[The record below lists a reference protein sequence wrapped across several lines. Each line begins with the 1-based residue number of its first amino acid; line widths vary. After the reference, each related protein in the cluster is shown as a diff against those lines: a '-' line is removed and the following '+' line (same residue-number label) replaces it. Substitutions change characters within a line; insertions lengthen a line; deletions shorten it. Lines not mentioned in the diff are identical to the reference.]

1 MKDWSGRKGNSFVII
16 RRSPTQGHFLSILP
30 TFCNKN
36 TIFAVFITSDKNHLF
51 CLKFYKFKLNF
62 NMVLKKSI
70 VVAALCLPF
79 LTVSAQTKAPENWF
93 TLDATKDKVQGTGA
107 DEAIRRLQEKGKKG
121 QTVIVAVLD
130 SGVEVD
136 HEDLKDVMW
145 VNPGEIA
152 GNGIDDDKNGYID
165 DIHGWNFL
173 SGKGG
178 NVNHET
184 LELTREYAR
193 LSKRFKGTDAKNL
206 YGDAKKEYEYYEQ
219 IKTAFEEQRAEA
231 ESGMENAT
239 KQIKPIE
246 DAFNMVEK
254 ATGKKDITAEELAK
268 IDAGSDADLKKSI
281 TIMQAVMAQGIA
293 TRADLEEAKKDA
305 GEYFYNQLNYNL
317 NPDYNPRTMV
327 GDDPNDLT
335 NRNYGTNEYEGPD
348 AFHGTHVAGIIAAS
362 RNNNTGVRG
371 VADNVKIMTVRCVPD
386 GDERDKDVAN
396 AIYYA
401 VDNGAS
407 VINMS
412 FGKGYSPQK
421 WYVDAAM
428 KYAADHDVLLV
439 HAAGNDSENND
450 TDPNFPND
458 MYGKS
463 VKKGLFKKEKNV
475 PTWMEIGALSWK
487 SGENRVAR
495 FSNYGKK
502 NVDLFSP
509 GVAIYST
516 VPDGKYGNAQG
527 TSMAAPAAAGVA
539 AIIRS
544 YYPELSAVQVKSIME
559 KSVTAQEGQVYK
571 PGTTE
576 KIAFTELC
584 VSGGVVSAVNA
595 VAMAE
600 NTKAKKNKK
609 AVWREAGMGKSVAG
623 KVTKA
628 KVVTP

>member
-1 MKDWSGRKGNSFVII
+1 M
-16 RRSPTQGHFLSILP
+16 
-30 TFCNKN
+30 
-36 TIFAVFITSDKNHLF
+36 VF
-51 CLKFYKFKLNF
+51 
-62 NMVLKKSI
+62 KKSL
-70 VVAALCLPF
+70 VVAALCAPF
-79 LTVSAQTKAPENWF
+79 FTLSAQTKAPENWF

-107 DEAIRRLQEKGKKG
+107 DEALRKLKEKGKKG
-121 QTVIVAVLD
+121 QTIIVAVLD

-136 HEDLKDVMW
+136 HEDLKDIIW
-145 VNPGEIA
+145 TNPGEIA
-152 GNGIDDDKNGYID
+152 GNGIDDDKNGYVD

-178 NVNHET
+178 NVDHET

-193 LSKRFKGTDAKNL
+193 LTKRFKGTDPKNL
-206 YGDAKKEYEYYEQ
+206 YGEAKKEYDYYLKVKEE
-219 IKTAFEEQRAEA
+219 FESQRAEA
-231 ESGMENAT
+231 QAGMENAT

-246 DAFNMVEK
+246 EAFDMVEK
-254 ATGKKDITAEELAK
+254 ATGKKDISAEELAK
-268 IDAGSDADLKKSI
+268 IDAGSNAELKKSI
-281 TIMQAVMAQGIA
+281 QIMQAVMAQGIA
-293 TRADLEEAKKDA
+293 TRADLDEAKKEA

-317 NPDYNPRTMV
+317 NPDYNPRTVV
-327 GDDPNDLT
+327 GDNPDDLT
-335 NRNYGTNEYEGPD
+335 NRYYGTNDYEGPD
-348 AFHGTHVAGIIAAS
+348 AFHGTHVAGIIAAN
-362 RNNNTGVRG
+362 RTNDKGVRG
-371 VADNVKIMTVRCVPD
+371 VADNVRIMTVRCVPD

-412 FGKGYSPQK
+412 FGKAYSPQK
-421 WYVDAAM
+421 WYVDQAM

-458 MYGKS
+458 GYTKA

-475 PTWMEIGALSWK
+475 PSWMEIGALSWK
-487 SGENRVAR
+487 SGDNRVAR

-509 GVAIYST
+509 GVSIYST

-527 TSMAAPAAAGVA
+527 TSMASPAAAGVA

-544 YYPELSAVQVKSIME
+544 YYPELSAVQVKDIME
-559 KSVTAQEGQVYK
+559 KSVTKQEGEVTK

-576 KIAFTELC
+576 KVAFSELC
-584 VSGGVVSAVNA
+584 VSGGAVNA
-595 VAMAE
+595 VGAVEMAE
-600 NTKAKKNKK
+600 QTKAKKNKK
-609 AVWREAGMGKSVAG
+609 AVWREAGMGKSVAS
-623 KVTKA
+623 KMTKQ

>member
-1 MKDWSGRKGNSFVII
+1 MI
-16 RRSPTQGHFLSILP
+16 
-30 TFCNKN
+30 
-36 TIFAVFITSDKNHLF
+36 
-51 CLKFYKFKLNF
+51 
-62 NMVLKKSI
+62 LKKS
-70 VVAALCLPF
+70 VLAAILSLPF
-79 LTVSAQTKAPENWF
+79 FMLSAQNKAPENWF
-93 TLDATKDKVQGTGA
+93 TLDAAKDKVQGTGA
-107 DEAIRRLQEKGKKG
+107 DEALRKLKEKGKKG
-121 QTVIVAVLD
+121 QTIIVAVLD

-145 VNPGEIA
+145 TNPGEIA
-152 GNGIDDDKNGYID
+152 GNGIDDDKNGYVD

-193 LSKRFKGTDAKNL
+193 LSKRFKGTDPKNL
-206 YGDAKKEYEYYEQ
+206 YGDAKKEYEYYVQ
-219 IKTAFEEQRAEA
+219 IKTAFEEQRGEAEA
-231 ESGMENAT
+231 GMENAT

-246 DAFNMVEK
+246 EAFDMVEK
-254 ATGKKDITAEELAK
+254 ATGKKDISAEELAK
-268 IDAGSDADLKKSI
+268 VDAGSNAELKKSI
-281 TIMQAVMAQGIA
+281 QIMQAVMAQGIA
-293 TRADLEEAKKDA
+293 TRADLEDAKKEA

-327 GDDPNDLT
+327 GDNPDDLT
-335 NRNYGTNEYEGPD
+335 NRYYGTNDYEGPD

-362 RNNNTGVRG
+362 RNNDKGVRG

-396 AIYYA
+396 AIFYA

-421 WYVDAAM
+421 WYVDQAM
-428 KYAADHDVLLV
+428 QYAADHDVLLV

-450 TDPNFPND
+450 TDANFPND
-458 MYGKS
+458 MYNKS

-544 YYPELSAVQVKSIME
+544 YYPELSATQVKDIME
-559 KSVTAQEGQVYK
+559 KSVVKQEGEVYK

-584 VSGGVVSAVNA
+584 VSGGVVSASNA
-595 VAMAE
+595 VDMAE
-600 NTKAKKNKK
+600 TTKAKKNKK
-609 AVWREAGMGKSVAG
+609 AVWREAGMGKSVAA
-623 KVTKA
+623 KMTKG

>member
-1 MKDWSGRKGNSFVII
+1 MI
-16 RRSPTQGHFLSILP
+16 
-30 TFCNKN
+30 
-36 TIFAVFITSDKNHLF
+36 
-51 CLKFYKFKLNF
+51 
-62 NMVLKKSI
+62 LKKC
-70 VVAALCLPF
+70 VVAAALCLPL
-79 LTVSAQTKAPENWF
+79 LTISAQTKAPENWF

-107 DEAIRRLQEKGKKG
+107 DEAIRRLKEKGKKG

-130 SGVEVD
+130 SGVEID
-136 HEDLKDVMW
+136 HEDLKDVIW
-145 VNPGEIA
+145 TNPGEIA

-178 NVNHET
+178 NVDHET

-193 LSKRFKGTDAKNL
+193 LTKRFKGTDPKNL
-206 YGDAKKEYEYYEQ
+206 YGEAKKEYEYYE
-219 IKTAFEEQRAEA
+219 KVKADFESQRDEA
-231 ESGMENAT
+231 QKGMENAT

-246 DAFNMVEK
+246 EAFDKVEK
-254 ATGKKDITAEELAK
+254 ATGKKDISAEDLAK
-268 IDAGSDADLKKSI
+268 VDAGTDADLKKSI
-281 TIMQAVMAQGIA
+281 QIMQAVMAQGIT
-293 TRADLEEAKKDA
+293 TRADLEEAKKEA
-305 GEYFYNQLNYNL
+305 GEYYYNQLNYNL
-317 NPDYNPRTMV
+317 NPDYNARAVV
-327 GDDPNDLT
+327 GDDPNDVT
-335 NRNYGTNEYEGPD
+335 NRYYGTNDYEGPD
-348 AFHGTHVAGIIAAS
+348 AFHGTHVSGIIAAN
-362 RNNNTGVRG
+362 RTNNLGVRG
-371 VADNVKIMTVRCVPD
+371 VADNVRIMTVRCVPD

-412 FGKGYSPQK
+412 FGKSYSPQK
-421 WYVDAAM
+421 WYVDQAM

-458 MYGKS
+458 MYQKT

-509 GVAIYST
+509 GVSIYST

-527 TSMAAPAAAGVA
+527 TSMACPAAAGVA

-559 KSVTAQEGQVYK
+559 KSVIKQEGEVYK
-571 PGTTE
+571 PGTTD

-595 VAMAE
+595 VEMADT
-600 NTKAKKNKK
+600 TKGKKNKK

-623 KVTKA
+623 KMTKP

>member
-1 MKDWSGRKGNSFVII
+1 MI
-16 RRSPTQGHFLSILP
+16 
-30 TFCNKN
+30 
-36 TIFAVFITSDKNHLF
+36 
-51 CLKFYKFKLNF
+51 
-62 NMVLKKSI
+62 LKKSI
-70 VVAALCLPF
+70 IVAALCLPF
-79 LTVSAQTKAPENWF
+79 FMVSAQTKAPENWF

-107 DEAIRRLQEKGKKG
+107 DEALRQLKEKGKKG

-145 VNPGEIA
+145 VNPGEIP

-184 LELTREYAR
+184 LEITREYAR
-193 LSKRFKGTDAKNL
+193 LSKRFKGTDPKNL
-206 YGDAKKEYEYYEQ
+206 YGEAKIEYEYFETV
-219 IKTAFEEQRAEA
+219 KAAFEEQRAEA
-231 ESGMENAT
+231 EAGMENAT

-246 DAFNMVEK
+246 DAFDMVEK
-254 ATGKKDITAEELAK
+254 ATGKKDISAEELAK
-268 IDAGSDADLKKSI
+268 VDAGSDADLKRSI
-281 TIMQAVMAQGIA
+281 AIMQAVMAQGVA
-293 TRADLEEAKKDA
+293 TRADLEEAKKEMGDQ
-305 GEYFYNQLNYNL
+305 FYSQLNYHL

-335 NRNYGTNEYEGPD
+335 NRNYGTNDYEGPD

-362 RNNNTGVRG
+362 RDNNTGVRG

-396 AIYYA
+396 AIFYA

-439 HAAGNDSENND
+439 HAAGNDAENND

-458 MYGKS
+458 MYSKA

-487 SGENRVAR
+487 GAENRVAR

-539 AIIRS
+539 AILRS
-544 YYPELSAVQVKSIME
+544 YYPELSAVQVKDIME
-559 KSVTAQEGQVYK
+559 KSVIAQEGEVYK

-576 KIAFTELC
+576 KVAFTELC

-595 VAMAE
+595 VAMADQ
-600 NTKAKKNKK
+600 TKAKKNKK

>member
-1 MKDWSGRKGNSFVII
+1 M
-16 RRSPTQGHFLSILP
+16 
-30 TFCNKN
+30 
-36 TIFAVFITSDKNHLF
+36 
-51 CLKFYKFKLNF
+51 
-62 NMVLKKSI
+62 LKKSI
-70 VVAALCLPF
+70 AVLALCLPV
-79 LTVSAQTKAPENWF
+79 LLLSAQTKAPENWF
-93 TLDATKDKVQGTGA
+93 TLDAAKDNVQGTGA
-107 DEAIRRLQEKGKKG
+107 DEALRRLKEKGKKG

-145 VNPGEIA
+145 VNPGEIPN
-152 GNGIDDDKNGYID
+152 NGKDDDNNGYVD

-173 SGKGG
+173 AGPGG

-193 LSKRFKGTDAKNL
+193 LSKRFKGTDPKNL
-206 YGDAKKEYEYYEQ
+206 YGDAKKEYAYYEQ
-219 IKTAFEEQRAEA
+219 IKKAFEEQRAEA
-231 ESGMENAT
+231 QSGLDNAT

-246 DAFNMVEK
+246 DAFDMVEK
-254 ATGKKDITAEELAK
+254 ATGKKDISAEELGK
-268 IDAGSDADLKKSI
+268 VDAGTNEELKKSI
-281 TIMQAVMAQGIA
+281 GIMQAVMAQGIA
-293 TRADLEEAKKDA
+293 TRADLEDAKKQM
-305 GEYFYNQLNYNL
+305 GEYFYNQINYNL

-327 GDDPNDLT
+327 GDNPDDLT

-348 AFHGTHVAGIIAAS
+348 AFHGTHVAGIIAAK
-362 RNNNTGVRG
+362 RDNDKGVRG
-371 VADNVKIMTVRCVPD
+371 VADNVRIMTVRCVPD

-407 VINMS
+407 IINMS

-421 WYVDAAM
+421 WYVDQAM
-428 KYAADHDVLLV
+428 RYAAEHDVLLV

-458 MYGKS
+458 MLEKP
-463 VKKGLFKKEKNV
+463 VKKGLFKKEKSVN
-475 PTWMEIGALSWK
+475 TWMEIGALSWK
-487 SGENRVAR
+487 SGEKRVAG

-516 VPDGKYGNAQG
+516 VPDGGYGNAQG

-559 KSVTAQEGQVYK
+559 KSVLKQEGEVYK

-576 KIAFTELC
+576 KVAFTELC
-584 VSGGVVSAVNA
+584 VSGGVVSAKNA
-595 VAMAE
+595 VEMAE
-600 NTKAKKNKK
+600 QTKASKKNKK
-609 AVWREAGMGKSVAG
+609 SVWREAGMGKSPKRSNG
-623 KVTKA
+623 